1 MKLGKIFGLVVSF
14 WFASVFVVLIAFAF
28 AIYFY
33 KGSFGGG
40 FSSTSADWS
49 NFGGYIGGTLG
60 PLVSFITLL
69 AVLKTV
75 YLQRELLD
83 TQRAEFKSMQ
93 ALQRE
98 TFDSQQEQ
106 IKQASEATRLG
117 QYDRVVDH
125 LLSMVDRHSALYE
138 SLVSRATQ
146 GAQTLLEWSLKG
158 QPVKQ
163 EQMQKLYK
171 EIESNKATITK
182 LAALSIDLSMKRFE
196 TIEDLREFYRSEMFK
211 ILDDA

>member
-1 MKLGKIFGLVVSF
+1 M
-14 WFASVFVVLIAFAF
+14 
-28 AIYFY
+28 
-33 KGSFGGG
+33 
-40 FSSTSADWS
+40 
-49 NFGGYIGGTLG
+49 
-60 PLVSFITLL
+60 SFITLL

-171 EIESNKATITK
+171 EIEANKATITK